1 MPTRWFA
8 HPLGAATCVL
18 AFLLSPLAAQA
29 QNAQPAK
36 GAPAARGRDITGT
49 VVDVDGNP
57 VAGATVAIAGG
68 GPTTTAAA
76 DGSFKLTGVATTN
89 VMIEFTADG
98 FTAKQVP
105 VLGAATPLQ
114 LQVVIVRPAPAAPPP
129 AETRLVGGVVSD
141 AGHAPIAGATVTVH
155 GTSIQAVT
163 AADGSFALPGV
174 PLGEVTLDVAA
185 PNQPPTSVTVP
196 GDKPVVAIT
205 AGASTQ
211 AAAPTTRTIKG
222 KVVDPTTKEPI
233 VAAQIEAAGT
243 GAVVFTDADGSFT
256 IDNLPLGPV
265 KLEITAPEHESH
277 VLEVGPDR
285 STVDVPLALSKGE
298 QIVIEGRAPVI
309 VKQNLANGA
318 SVIDGKDLTRV
329 SAATLD
335 EAMAG
340 KLSGA
345 NLQAN
350 SGAPGGGAQLRLRGI
365 STINGQSSPLYVI
378 DGVIISNG
386 AIPSGAN
393 TITAAAAGGSTSNQD
408 NPVNRLADL
417 NPNDIENIEVL
428 KGASAAALYGSKA
441 ANGVVV
447 ITTKRGRNGEN
458 HAEVTQRV
466 GVAQVSN
473 TLGAKQYGTID
484 DVKAAFCSAGE
495 PADQCNASPFVQ
507 AFMASG
513 GKVFNHEAEI
523 EQTPML
529 FETLGSVS
537 GGTENGNYYGSTLI
551 SDDPGVVKGTFYQK
565 ETGRIAVGYKFGDRV
580 HLGATANVIHSLS
593 DRGLTN
599 NDNAGVSNYVVL
611 SATPSF
617 FDLQPKNGVYPVNP
631 SVGSGTN
638 PLQTVALFQNREDVW
653 RIIGGATVQV
663 DAYASADG
671 NSKVKLLG
679 NFGADSFD
687 QRNNILSP
695 NALIFEPADGLTGT
709 SISAATSNLNW
720 NAGAG
725 AVWTYRPTDGKFRSA
740 LSGGLTYESVDL
752 DSVYV
757 TGQNLNASQQ
767 NVDSGAAIN
776 TVENRLST
784 RDSGLYAQEELAVL
798 DDQLSLLGGLLAER
812 SSLNGD
818 TAKYYL
824 YPKVAAVYSLIS
836 PKDKTSPLAQQF
848 DSLRVRGAFGQA
860 GNRPNYG
867 QKFTPLNATTNI
879 DGNAGLVFGT
889 RGQAGSIGDAQIEP
903 ERQTE
908 FEVGVDAATKDQRI
922 VAEVTGYQRNISNLL
937 LQRALPLS
945 SGFTTEFLNGGGL
958 RNRGLEAALQVRPL
972 NTRSVDWTS
981 RATFTLNRSDITD
994 LPVPAFDITVAG
1006 FGENLGAYRIEPGKS
1021 ATQIVAPVGP
1031 NGALATVGN
1040 GEPDFRVGWLNVV
1053 NTGDFAFSALLDWQQ
1068 GSNVINLTRLLY
1080 DGAGNSPDPDA
1091 AAKRLAAFS
1100 MGDPRPYIED
1110 ATFVKLRELSVTYTL
1125 PKHLVSQLAPL
1136 RLLQVGVSGRNLLT
1150 LTHYSG
1156 LDPEVSNFGNQPIG
1170 RNYDVGPY
1178 PPSRSYWLSVTAG
1191 I

>member
-1 MPTRWFA
+1 
-8 HPLGAATCVL
+8 L
-18 AFLLSPLAAQA
+18 LLSPLAAHA

-36 GAPAARGRDITGT
+36 GAPAARGRDITGA

-57 VAGATVAIAGG
+57 VAGATVAIGGG
-68 GPTTTAAA
+68 GPTTTTAA
-76 DGSFKLTGVATTN
+76 DGSFKLAGVATTN
-89 VMIEFTADG
+89 VMIEITADS

-105 VLGAATPLQ
+105 VLGAATQLQ

-129 AETRLVGGVVSD
+129 VETRMIGGVVSD

-155 GTSIQAVT
+155 GTSIQGVT
-163 AADGSFALPGV
+163 AADGSFALPGA
-174 PLGEVTLDVAA
+174 PLGEVTLDVTA
-185 PNQPPTSVTVP
+185 PNQPATSVTVP

-211 AAAPTTRTIKG
+211 AGAPTTRTVKG
-222 KVVDPTTKEPI
+222 KVIDPTTKEPI
-233 VAAQIEAAGT
+233 AAAQIEAVGT
-243 GAVVFTDADGSFT
+243 GAVVFSDADGSFT
-256 IDNLPLGPV
+256 IDNLPPGPV
-265 KLEITAPEHESH
+265 RLDVSAPEHESH
-277 VLEVGPDR
+277 VLEVAPGQT
-285 STVDVPLALSKGE
+285 TVDVPLALSKGE

-318 SVIDGKDLTRV
+318 SVIDGKDLNRV
-329 SAATLD
+329 AAATLD
-335 EAMAG
+335 DAMVG

-378 DGVIISNG
+378 DGVIISNV
-386 AIPSGAN
+386 ALPSGAN
-393 TITAAAAGGSTSNQD
+393 VISAAAAGGNSSNQD

-447 ITTKRGRNGEN
+447 ITTKRGRAGEN

-466 GVAQVSN
+466 GFAQVSN
-473 TLGAKQYGTID
+473 TLGARTYGSID
-484 DVKAAFCSAGE
+484 DVKGAFCGKDD
-495 PADQCNASPFVQ
+495 PPDKCNASPFVQ

-513 GKVFNHEAEI
+513 GRAFNHESEI
-523 EQTPML
+523 EQTPFS

-551 SDDPGVVKGTFYQK
+551 ADDPGVVKGTFYQK
-565 ETGRIAVGYKFGDRV
+565 QTGRIAVGYKFGDRV
-580 HLGATANVIHSLS
+580 RLGVTANLIHSLT

-599 NDNAGVSNYVVL
+599 NDNAGVSNFVVL

-617 FDLQPKNGVYPVNP
+617 FNLQPTGGVYPFNP
-631 SVGSGTN
+631 SVGSGAN

-663 DAYASADG
+663 DAFTSADG
-671 NSKVKLLG
+671 TSKVKLLG

-687 QRNNILSP
+687 QRVGILSP
-695 NALIFEPADGLTGT
+695 NALNFEPADGLPGT
-709 SISAATSNLNW
+709 SISGATSNLNF
-720 NAGAG
+720 NVGAG

-757 TGQNLNASQQ
+757 IGQNLNASQQ
-767 NVDSGAAIN
+767 NVDSGAAVTTI
-776 TVENRLST
+776 ENRLRT
-784 RDSGLYAQEELAVL
+784 KDSGLYAQEELAFL
-798 DDQLSLLGGLLAER
+798 DDQLSVLGGLLSER

-824 YPKVAAVYSLIS
+824 YPKAAAVYSLIS
-836 PKDKTSPLAQQF
+836 PKDKTSSLARTF
-848 DSLRVRGAFGQA
+848 DALRVRAALGQA

-879 DGNAGLVFGT
+879 DGNAGLIFGA
-889 RGQAGSIGDAQIEP
+889 RGQAGSGGQAGSIGDPNIEP

-908 FEVGVDAATKDQRI
+908 VELGVDAATKDQKV
-922 VAEVTGYQRNISNLL
+922 VAEITGYQRSISNLL
-937 LQRALPLS
+937 LQRALS
-945 SGFTTEFLNGGGL
+945 TSTGFQTQFLNGGGL
-958 RNRGLEAALQVRPL
+958 RNRGIEAALQVRPL
-972 NTRSVDWTS
+972 SSKLVDWTS
-981 RATFTLNRSDITD
+981 RATFTLNRSEITE

-1006 FGENLGAYRIEPGKS
+1006 FGENLGAYRIEKGHS
-1021 ATQIVAPVGP
+1021 ATEIVS
-1031 NGALATVGN
+1031 TVDGDGTLKVAGN

-1053 NTGDFAFSALLDWQQ
+1053 TAGDFGFSALLDWQQ
-1068 GSNVINLTRLLY
+1068 GSKIVNLTRLLY
-1080 DGAGNSPDPDA
+1080 DGAGNAPDPQAGAMRFQSFRD
-1091 AAKRLAAFS
+1091 
-1100 MGDPRPYIED
+1100 GDPRPYIED
-1110 ATFVKLRELSVTYTL
+1110 GTFVKLRELSVTYTL
-1125 PKHLVSQLAPL
+1125 PKHLISQLAPL
-1136 RLLQVGVSGRNLLT
+1136 RTLQVGLSGRNLLT